1 MWGDGFGVED
11 TVLALEELTDSSSLI
26 PKRTLEFSNLF
37 TSTVSFNSFY
47 NPVENLWLG
56 VCVHFCVSVCVCV

>member
-26 PKRTLEFSNLF
+26 PKRTLEF
-37 TSTVSFNSFY
+37 
-47 NPVENLWLG
+47 
-56 VCVHFCVSVCVCV
+56 